1 MRPECAEQ
9 VAKALGVP
17 KLSSQY
23 KNKVTE
29 LYSRARNILAR
40 NDPDWIKKT
49 DAEKAEAIANK
60 TAADLAQQI
69 AKNNENIARDAI
81 IKAKLEQEIFN
92 HPKLNP
98 IEVLTRK
105 LAYFSD
111 QSGVQSVEIHAKQL
125 HAYWISRAA
134 DVFTETQK
142 GFGFLTDKQ
151 KTDDI
156 VKALF
161 GTKSADPEI
170 NRIAD
175 SLASVFEDV
184 RTTFNRNGGNV
195 KKLDDWGMPTS
206 HDQQKVALAGSSK
219 WVDSIIDKVNRNKYV
234 NEDGT
239 LMSDVEIKELLSE
252 AYKTISTGGAN
263 KSLAKDTGV
272 SPIGGRAK
280 MANRHQESRVIH
292 FKDGQSW
299 LEYQREYGTY
309 HEAGLHQVVDNHI
322 KRMAGE
328 IAMMQSFGSNP
339 KYVFDELLKKS
350 TDLELVKEGNALK
363 HGKIAAQK
371 KRAES
376 IYEYMDASVQP
387 IDNSFGNIMGG
398 FRALMTAS
406 KLGSATLTTI
416 SDHANMKRIAN
427 MNGISYSRS
436 IMPEFTKQLTSGNH
450 QKEAISMGLGINEMI
465 GSMMRFGDA
474 DMVSS
479 ATKSGRFNA
488 RMKSVASMVM
498 KASGLNATTA
508 AAKRAFSLVH
518 MHKIAEMT
526 RSKQWSELGSDD
538 LKMLKGNGIKEEDWD
553 LWRDLTPSKREDGEM
568 VLTQNDFFS
577 APDDV
582 IKKHIDTEL
591 KDMED
596 RAKYEIDE
604 LNNRNQIDDQRI
616 ANRMQKIDD
625 IKRQLSQR
633 LLDYANRKDAQAQA
647 EKQSLQDRIDLIDA
661 QKEAA
666 AIQSDINKYLQTEK
680 QANRIQDF
688 LQQVEDGRHSDKVA
702 KSTRSNVERNA
713 RQYGNQGESLG
724 YRLGNAERRITELR
738 AKMRKADSTA
748 NKDIAEKYSELDK
761 RVKELDQDFLSYQD
775 KIKETQTRR
784 NKVIARINKEIQPN
798 IDKAV
803 INARYD
809 FAKRYMNHIFSEEGV
824 AIIESGARERSL
836 TQFGQAGTFQ
846 GELGRTLFQ
855 FKAYPMG
862 YLMRMGGR
870 AFAQDDITSRA
881 TFLIS
886 LLAYQTIA
894 GGMVAQ
900 LQNIA
905 NGKQPE
911 PVFTTDFFLKSV
923 LKGGGFSFLGD
934 LMSAMSD
941 PTGRGMGDFIA
952 GPLIGSAFKLGMLF
966 TGLGNNIIEGKES
979 TRGMEI
985 ANAIKSN
992 IPFQNLWYTKLVID
1006 RMLYSKMQNM
1016 IDPDYLRRT
1025 QTRMENLGNQY
1036 WWDLDND

>member
-29 LYSRARNILAR
+29 LYSRAQNILAR
-40 NDPDWIKKT
+40 NDPDWIKKS

-60 TAADLAQQI
+60 TATDIAQQI

-125 HAYWISRAA
+125 HAYWISRAS

-142 GFGFLTDKQ
+142 GFGFLTNKE

-161 GTKSADPEI
+161 GTKSADPEV

-175 SLASVFEDV
+175 SLASVFDDV

-206 HDQQKVALAGSSK
+206 HDQQKVALAGSKK
-219 WVDSIIDKVNRNKYV
+219 WIDSIIDKVNRNKYV

-239 LMSDVEIKELLSE
+239 LMTDIELKELLSE

-263 KSLAKDTGV
+263 KSLAGDTSP

-299 LEYQREYGTY
+299 LEYQKDFGTY
-309 HEAGLHQVVDNHI
+309 HQSGLHQVVDNHV
-322 KRMAGE
+322 KRMSGE
-328 IAMMQSFGSNP
+328 IAMMQAFGTNP
-339 KYVFDELLKKS
+339 KYVFDELLKKGV
-350 TDLELVKEGNALK
+350 DLELVKETNALN

-398 FRALMTAS
+398 LRALMTAS

-427 MNGISYSRS
+427 MNGMSYSRS
-436 IMPEFTKQLTSGNH
+436 IMPEFTKQLASGNH
-450 QKEAISMGLGINEMI
+450 QKEAISMGLGVNEMI

-474 DMVSS
+474 DMISS

-488 RMKSVASMVM
+488 SMQSVASMVM

-518 MHKIAEMT
+518 MHKIADMT
-526 RSKQWSELGSDD
+526 RSKQWSELGEHD
-538 LKMLKGNGIKEEDWD
+538 LKMLKGNGIKEEDWN
-553 LWRDLTPSKREDGEM
+553 LWRDLTPSKRENGEM

-582 IKKHIDTEL
+582 IKKYLHADH
-591 KDMED
+591 
-596 RAKYEIDE
+596 
-604 LNNRNQIDDQRI
+604 
-616 ANRMQKIDD
+616 
-625 IKRQLSQR
+625 
-633 LLDYANRKDAQAQA
+633 
-647 EKQSLQDRIDLIDA
+647 
-661 QKEAA
+661 
-666 AIQSDINKYLQTEK
+666 QSDKYVL
-680 QANRIQDF
+680 
-688 LQQVEDGRHSDKVA
+688 
-702 KSTRSNVERNA
+702 
-713 RQYGNQGESLG
+713 
-724 YRLGNAERRITELR
+724 
-738 AKMRKADSTA
+738 
-748 NKDIAEKYSELDK
+748 
-761 RVKELDQDFLSYQD
+761 
-775 KIKETQTRR
+775 
-784 NKVIARINKEIQPN
+784 
-798 IDKAV
+798 
-803 INARYD
+803 NARYD
-809 FAKRYMNHIFSEEGV
+809 FARRYMNHIFSEEGV
-824 AIIESGARERSL
+824 AIIDSGARERSL

-862 YLMRMGGR
+862 YLMRMGSR

-911 PVFTTDFFLKSV
+911 PVFTTDFFLKSI

-941 PTGRGMGDFIA
+941 PTGRGMGDFVA

-966 TGLGNNIIEGKES
+966 TGIGNNIIEGKES

>member
-1 MRPECAEQ
+1 MRPECAEA
-9 VAKALGVP
+9 VARALGVP

-29 LYSRARNILAR
+29 LYSRAQNILAR
-40 NDPDWIKKT
+40 TDPDWIKKS

-60 TAADLAQQI
+60 TAADITQQI

-125 HAYWISRAA
+125 HAYWISRAS

-142 GFGFLTDKQ
+142 GFGFLTNKE

-161 GTKSADPEI
+161 GTKSTDPEV

-175 SLASVFEDV
+175 SLASVFDDV

-206 HDQQKVALAGSSK
+206 HDQQKVALAGSKK

-239 LMSDVEIKELLSE
+239 LMSDIELKELLSE

-263 KSLAKDTGV
+263 KSLAGDTSP

-299 LEYQREYGTY
+299 LEYQKDFGTY
-309 HEAGLHQVVDNHI
+309 HQSGLHQVVDNHV
-322 KRMAGE
+322 KRMSGE
-328 IAMMQSFGSNP
+328 IAMMQAFGTNP
-339 KYVFDELLKKS
+339 KYVFDELLKKGV
-350 TDLELVKEGNALK
+350 DLELVKETNALK

-398 FRALMTAS
+398 LRALMTAS

-427 MNGISYSRS
+427 MNGMSYSRS
-436 IMPEFTKQLTSGNH
+436 IMPEFTKQLASGNH

-474 DMVSS
+474 DMISS

-488 RMKSVASMVM
+488 SMQSVASMVM

-518 MHKIAEMT
+518 MHKIADMT
-526 RSKQWSELGSDD
+526 RSKQWSELGEHD
-538 LKMLKGNGIKEEDWD
+538 LKMLKGNGIKEEDWN
-553 LWRDLTPSKREDGEM
+553 LWRDLTPSKRENGEM

-582 IKKHIDTEL
+582 IKKYLHA
-591 KDMED
+591 D
-596 RAKYEIDE
+596 R
-604 LNNRNQIDDQRI
+604 
-616 ANRMQKIDD
+616 
-625 IKRQLSQR
+625 
-633 LLDYANRKDAQAQA
+633 
-647 EKQSLQDRIDLIDA
+647 
-661 QKEAA
+661 
-666 AIQSDINKYLQTEK
+666 QSDKYIL
-680 QANRIQDF
+680 
-688 LQQVEDGRHSDKVA
+688 
-702 KSTRSNVERNA
+702 
-713 RQYGNQGESLG
+713 
-724 YRLGNAERRITELR
+724 
-738 AKMRKADSTA
+738 
-748 NKDIAEKYSELDK
+748 
-761 RVKELDQDFLSYQD
+761 
-775 KIKETQTRR
+775 
-784 NKVIARINKEIQPN
+784 
-798 IDKAV
+798 
-803 INARYD
+803 NARYD
-809 FAKRYMNHIFSEEGV
+809 FAHRYMNHIFSEEGV
-824 AIIESGARERSL
+824 AIIDSGARERSL

-862 YLMRMGGR
+862 YLMRMGSR

-900 LQNIA
+900 LQAIA

-941 PTGRGMGDFIA
+941 PTGRGMGDFVA

-966 TGLGNNIIEGKES
+966 TGIGNNIIEGKES

>member
-23 KNKVTE
+23 KNKITE
-29 LYSRARNILAR
+29 LYSRAQNILAR
-40 NDPDWIKKT
+40 NDPDWIKKS
-49 DAEKAEAIANK
+49 DAEKAGAIANK
-60 TAADLAQQI
+60 TAADIAQQI

-125 HAYWISRAA
+125 HAYWISRAS

-142 GFGFLTDKQ
+142 GFGFLTNKE

-161 GTKSADPEI
+161 GTKSTDPEV

-175 SLASVFEDV
+175 SLASVFDDV

-206 HDQQKVALAGSSK
+206 HDQQKVALAGSKK

-239 LMSDVEIKELLSE
+239 LMSDVELRELLSE

-263 KSLAKDTGV
+263 KSLAGDTSP

-299 LEYQREYGTY
+299 LEYQKDFGTY
-309 HEAGLHQVVDNHI
+309 HQSGLHQVVDNHV
-322 KRMAGE
+322 KRMSGE
-328 IAMMQSFGSNP
+328 IAMMQAFGTNP
-339 KYVFDELLKKS
+339 KYVFDELLKKGV
-350 TDLELVKEGNALK
+350 DLELVKETNALN

-398 FRALMTAS
+398 LRALMTAS
-406 KLGSATLTTI
+406 KLGSATITTI

-427 MNGISYSRS
+427 MNGMSYSRS
-436 IMPEFTKQLTSGNH
+436 IMPEFTKQLASGNH

-474 DMVSS
+474 DMISS

-488 RMKSVASMVM
+488 SMQSVASMVM

-518 MHKIAEMT
+518 MHKIADMT
-526 RSKQWSELGSDD
+526 RSKQWSELGEHD
-538 LKMLKGNGIKEEDWD
+538 LKMLKGNGIKEEDWS
-553 LWRDLTPSKREDGEM
+553 LWRDLTPSKRENGEM

-582 IKKHIDTEL
+582 IKKYLHADH
-591 KDMED
+591 
-596 RAKYEIDE
+596 
-604 LNNRNQIDDQRI
+604 
-616 ANRMQKIDD
+616 
-625 IKRQLSQR
+625 
-633 LLDYANRKDAQAQA
+633 
-647 EKQSLQDRIDLIDA
+647 
-661 QKEAA
+661 
-666 AIQSDINKYLQTEK
+666 QSDKYVL
-680 QANRIQDF
+680 
-688 LQQVEDGRHSDKVA
+688 
-702 KSTRSNVERNA
+702 
-713 RQYGNQGESLG
+713 
-724 YRLGNAERRITELR
+724 
-738 AKMRKADSTA
+738 
-748 NKDIAEKYSELDK
+748 
-761 RVKELDQDFLSYQD
+761 
-775 KIKETQTRR
+775 
-784 NKVIARINKEIQPN
+784 
-798 IDKAV
+798 
-803 INARYD
+803 NARYD
-809 FAKRYMNHIFSEEGV
+809 FARRYMNHIFSEEGV
-824 AIIESGARERSL
+824 AIIDSGARERSL

-862 YLMRMGGR
+862 YLMRMGSR

-911 PVFTTDFFLKSV
+911 PVFTTDFFLKSI

-941 PTGRGMGDFIA
+941 PTGRGMGDFVA

-966 TGLGNNIIEGKES
+966 TGIGNNIIEGKES

-1036 WWDLDND
+1036 WWDLDNE

>member
-23 KNKVTE
+23 KNKITE
-29 LYSRARNILAR
+29 LYSRAQNILAR
-40 NDPDWIKKT
+40 NDPDWIKKS

-60 TAADLAQQI
+60 TAADIAQQI

-125 HAYWISRAA
+125 HAYWISRAS

-142 GFGFLTDKQ
+142 GFGFLTNKE

-161 GTKSADPEI
+161 GTKSADPEV

-175 SLASVFEDV
+175 SLASVFDDV

-206 HDQQKVALAGSSK
+206 HDQQKVALVGSKK

-239 LMSDVEIKELLSE
+239 LMTDIELRELLSE

-263 KSLAKDTGV
+263 KSLSGDTSP

-299 LEYQREYGTY
+299 LEYQKDFGTY
-309 HEAGLHQVVDNHI
+309 HQSGLHQVVDNHV
-322 KRMAGE
+322 KRMSGE
-328 IAMMQSFGSNP
+328 IAMMQAFGTNP
-339 KYVFDELLKKS
+339 KYVFDELLKKGV
-350 TDLELVKEGNALK
+350 DLELVKETNALN

-398 FRALMTAS
+398 LRALMTAS

-416 SDHANMKRIAN
+416 SDHANMKRISN
-427 MNGISYSRS
+427 MNGMSYSRS
-436 IMPEFTKQLTSGNH
+436 IMPEFTKQLASGNH

-474 DMVSS
+474 DMISS

-488 RMKSVASMVM
+488 SMQSVASMVM

-518 MHKIAEMT
+518 MHKIADMT
-526 RSKQWSELGSDD
+526 RSKQWSELGEHD
-538 LKMLKGNGIKEEDWD
+538 LKMLKGNGIKEEDWN
-553 LWRDLTPSKREDGEM
+553 LWRDLTPSKRENGEM

-582 IKKHIDTEL
+582 IKKYLHPDH
-591 KDMED
+591 
-596 RAKYEIDE
+596 
-604 LNNRNQIDDQRI
+604 
-616 ANRMQKIDD
+616 
-625 IKRQLSQR
+625 
-633 LLDYANRKDAQAQA
+633 
-647 EKQSLQDRIDLIDA
+647 
-661 QKEAA
+661 
-666 AIQSDINKYLQTEK
+666 QSDRYVL
-680 QANRIQDF
+680 
-688 LQQVEDGRHSDKVA
+688 
-702 KSTRSNVERNA
+702 
-713 RQYGNQGESLG
+713 
-724 YRLGNAERRITELR
+724 
-738 AKMRKADSTA
+738 
-748 NKDIAEKYSELDK
+748 
-761 RVKELDQDFLSYQD
+761 
-775 KIKETQTRR
+775 
-784 NKVIARINKEIQPN
+784 
-798 IDKAV
+798 
-803 INARYD
+803 NARYD
-809 FAKRYMNHIFSEEGV
+809 FARRYMNHIFSEEGV
-824 AIIESGARERSL
+824 AIIDSGARERSL

-862 YLMRMGGR
+862 YLMRMGSR

-941 PTGRGMGDFIA
+941 PTGRGMGDFVA

-992 IPFQNLWYTKLVID
+992 VPFQNLWYTKLVID

-1036 WWDLDND
+1036 WWDLNND

>member
-23 KNKVTE
+23 KNKITE
-29 LYSRARNILAR
+29 LYSRAQNILAR
-40 NDPDWIKKT
+40 NDPDWIKKS

-60 TAADLAQQI
+60 TAADIAQQI

-125 HAYWISRAA
+125 HAYWISRAS

-142 GFGFLTDKQ
+142 GFGFLTNKE

-161 GTKSADPEI
+161 GTKSADPEV

-175 SLASVFEDV
+175 SLASVFDDV

-206 HDQQKVALAGSSK
+206 HDQQKVALAGSKK
-219 WVDSIIDKVNRNKYV
+219 WVDSIVDKVNRNKYV

-239 LMSDVEIKELLSE
+239 LMTDIELRELLSE

-263 KSLAKDTGV
+263 KSLSGDTSP

-299 LEYQREYGTY
+299 LEYQKDFGTY
-309 HEAGLHQVVDNHI
+309 HQSGLHQVVDNHV
-322 KRMAGE
+322 KRMSGE
-328 IAMMQSFGSNP
+328 IAMMQAFGTNP
-339 KYVFDELLKKS
+339 KYVFDELLKKGV
-350 TDLELVKEGNALK
+350 DLELVKETNALN

-398 FRALMTAS
+398 LRALMTAS

-416 SDHANMKRIAN
+416 SDHANMKRISN
-427 MNGISYSRS
+427 MNGMSYSRS
-436 IMPEFTKQLTSGNH
+436 IMPEFTKQLASGNH

-474 DMVSS
+474 DMISS

-488 RMKSVASMVM
+488 SMQSVASMVM

-518 MHKIAEMT
+518 MHKIADMT
-526 RSKQWSELGSDD
+526 RSKQWSELGEHD
-538 LKMLKGNGIKEEDWD
+538 LKILKGNGIKGEDWN
-553 LWRDLTPSKREDGEM
+553 LWRDLTPSKRENGEM

-582 IKKHIDTEL
+582 IKKYLHPDH
-591 KDMED
+591 
-596 RAKYEIDE
+596 
-604 LNNRNQIDDQRI
+604 
-616 ANRMQKIDD
+616 
-625 IKRQLSQR
+625 
-633 LLDYANRKDAQAQA
+633 
-647 EKQSLQDRIDLIDA
+647 
-661 QKEAA
+661 
-666 AIQSDINKYLQTEK
+666 QSD
-680 QANRIQDF
+680 
-688 LQQVEDGRHSDKVA
+688 
-702 KSTRSNVERNA
+702 
-713 RQYGNQGESLG
+713 
-724 YRLGNAERRITELR
+724 RRR
-738 AKMRKADSTA
+738 C
-748 NKDIAEKYSELDK
+748 
-761 RVKELDQDFLSYQD
+761 
-775 KIKETQTRR
+775 
-784 NKVIARINKEIQPN
+784 
-798 IDKAV
+798 
-803 INARYD
+803 
-809 FAKRYMNHIFSEEGV
+809 
-824 AIIESGARERSL
+824 
-836 TQFGQAGTFQ
+836 
-846 GELGRTLFQ
+846 
-855 FKAYPMG
+855 
-862 YLMRMGGR
+862 
-870 AFAQDDITSRA
+870 
-881 TFLIS
+881 
-886 LLAYQTIA
+886 
-894 GGMVAQ
+894 
-900 LQNIA
+900 
-905 NGKQPE
+905 
-911 PVFTTDFFLKSV
+911 
-923 LKGGGFSFLGD
+923 GD
-934 LMSAMSD
+934 
-941 PTGRGMGDFIA
+941 
-952 GPLIGSAFKLGMLF
+952 
-966 TGLGNNIIEGKES
+966 
-979 TRGMEI
+979 
-985 ANAIKSN
+985 
-992 IPFQNLWYTKLVID
+992 Y
-1006 RMLYSKMQNM
+1006 
-1016 IDPDYLRRT
+1016 
-1025 QTRMENLGNQY
+1025 
-1036 WWDLDND
+1036 

>member
-23 KNKVTE
+23 KNKITE
-29 LYSRARNILAR
+29 LYSRAQNILAR
-40 NDPDWIKKT
+40 NDPDWIKKS

-60 TAADLAQQI
+60 TAADIAQQI

-125 HAYWISRAA
+125 HAYWISRAS

-142 GFGFLTDKQ
+142 GFGFLTNKE

-161 GTKSADPEI
+161 GTKSTDPEV

-175 SLASVFEDV
+175 SLASVFDDV

-206 HDQQKVALAGSSK
+206 HDQQKVALAGSKK

-239 LMSDVEIKELLSE
+239 LMSDIELKELLSE

-263 KSLAKDTGV
+263 KSLAGDTSP

-299 LEYQREYGTY
+299 LEYQKDFGTY
-309 HEAGLHQVVDNHI
+309 HQSGLHQVVDNHV
-322 KRMAGE
+322 KRMSGE
-328 IAMMQSFGSNP
+328 IAMMQAFGTNP
-339 KYVFDELLKKS
+339 KYVFDELLKKGV
-350 TDLELVKEGNALK
+350 DLELVKETNALN

-398 FRALMTAS
+398 LRALMTAS

-427 MNGISYSRS
+427 MNGMSYSRS
-436 IMPEFTKQLTSGNH
+436 IMPEFTKQLASGNH

-474 DMVSS
+474 DMISS

-488 RMKSVASMVM
+488 SMQSVASMVM

-518 MHKIAEMT
+518 MHKIADMT
-526 RSKQWSELGSDD
+526 RSKQWSELGEHD
-538 LKMLKGNGIKEEDWD
+538 LKMLKGNGIKEEDWN
-553 LWRDLTPSKREDGEM
+553 LWRDLTPSKRENGEM

-582 IKKHIDTEL
+582 IKKYLHADH
-591 KDMED
+591 
-596 RAKYEIDE
+596 
-604 LNNRNQIDDQRI
+604 
-616 ANRMQKIDD
+616 
-625 IKRQLSQR
+625 
-633 LLDYANRKDAQAQA
+633 
-647 EKQSLQDRIDLIDA
+647 
-661 QKEAA
+661 
-666 AIQSDINKYLQTEK
+666 QSDKYVL
-680 QANRIQDF
+680 
-688 LQQVEDGRHSDKVA
+688 
-702 KSTRSNVERNA
+702 
-713 RQYGNQGESLG
+713 
-724 YRLGNAERRITELR
+724 
-738 AKMRKADSTA
+738 
-748 NKDIAEKYSELDK
+748 
-761 RVKELDQDFLSYQD
+761 
-775 KIKETQTRR
+775 
-784 NKVIARINKEIQPN
+784 
-798 IDKAV
+798 
-803 INARYD
+803 NARYD
-809 FAKRYMNHIFSEEGV
+809 FARRYMNHIFSEEGV
-824 AIIESGARERSL
+824 AIIDSGARERSL

-862 YLMRMGGR
+862 YLMRMGSR

-911 PVFTTDFFLKSV
+911 PVFTTDFFLKSI

-941 PTGRGMGDFIA
+941 PTGRGMGDFVA

-966 TGLGNNIIEGKES
+966 TGIGNNIIEGKES

-1036 WWDLDND
+1036 WWDLDNE

>member
-60 TAADLAQQI
+60 TAADIAQQI
-69 AKNNENIARDAI
+69 AKNNENIARDAV

-125 HAYWISRAA
+125 HSYWISRAA

-142 GFGFLTDKQ
+142 GFGFLTNKE
-151 KTDDI
+151 KTDEI

-161 GTKSADPEI
+161 GTKSNDPEV

-175 SLASVFEDV
+175 SLASVFDDV

-206 HDQQKVALAGSSK
+206 HDQQKVALAGSK
-219 WVDSIIDKVNRNKYV
+219 RWVDSIIDKVNRNKYV

-239 LMSDVEIKELLSE
+239 LMDDIEIKELLSE

-263 KSLAKDTGV
+263 KSLSGDTSP

-299 LEYQREYGTY
+299 LDYQREYGTY
-309 HEAGLHQVVDNHI
+309 HEAGLHQVVDNHV
-322 KRMAGE
+322 KRMSGE
-328 IAMMQSFGSNP
+328 IAMMQSFGTNP

-350 TDLELVKEGNALK
+350 VDLEMVKEGNALK

-398 FRALMTAS
+398 LRALMTAS

-427 MNGISYSRS
+427 MNGMSYSRS

-488 RMKSVASMVM
+488 RMQSVASMVM

-518 MHKIAEMT
+518 MHKIADMT

-538 LKMLKGNGIKEEDWD
+538 LKMLKGNGIKEEDWN

-582 IKKHIDTEL
+582 IKKYLHP
-591 KDMED
+591 D
-596 RAKYEIDE
+596 R
-604 LNNRNQIDDQRI
+604 
-616 ANRMQKIDD
+616 
-625 IKRQLSQR
+625 
-633 LLDYANRKDAQAQA
+633 
-647 EKQSLQDRIDLIDA
+647 
-661 QKEAA
+661 
-666 AIQSDINKYLQTEK
+666 QSDKHIL
-680 QANRIQDF
+680 
-688 LQQVEDGRHSDKVA
+688 
-702 KSTRSNVERNA
+702 
-713 RQYGNQGESLG
+713 
-724 YRLGNAERRITELR
+724 
-738 AKMRKADSTA
+738 
-748 NKDIAEKYSELDK
+748 
-761 RVKELDQDFLSYQD
+761 
-775 KIKETQTRR
+775 
-784 NKVIARINKEIQPN
+784 
-798 IDKAV
+798 
-803 INARYD
+803 NARYD

-824 AIIESGARERSL
+824 AIIDSGARERSL

-870 AFAQDDITSRA
+870 AFAQDDITSQA
-881 TFLIS
+881 TFLLS

>member
-29 LYSRARNILAR
+29 LYSRAQNILAR
-40 NDPDWIKKT
+40 NDPDWIKKS

-60 TAADLAQQI
+60 TAADIAQQI

-125 HAYWISRAA
+125 HAYWISRAS

-142 GFGFLTDKQ
+142 GFGFLTNKE

-161 GTKSADPEI
+161 GTKSADPEV

-175 SLASVFEDV
+175 SLASVFDDV

-206 HDQQKVALAGSSK
+206 HDQQKVALAGSKK

-234 NEDGT
+234 NDDGT
-239 LMSDVEIKELLSE
+239 LMSDIELKELLSE

-263 KSLAKDTGV
+263 KSLAGDTSP

-299 LEYQREYGTY
+299 LEYQKDFGTY
-309 HEAGLHQVVDNHI
+309 HQSGLHQVVDNHV
-322 KRMAGE
+322 KRMSGE
-328 IAMMQSFGSNP
+328 IAMMQAFGTNP
-339 KYVFDELLKKS
+339 KYVFDELLKKGV
-350 TDLELVKEGNALK
+350 DLELVKETNALN

-398 FRALMTAS
+398 LRALMTAS

-427 MNGISYSRS
+427 MNGMSYSRS
-436 IMPEFTKQLTSGNH
+436 IMPEFTKQLASGNH
-450 QKEAISMGLGINEMI
+450 QKEAISMGLGVNEMI

-474 DMVSS
+474 DMISS

-488 RMKSVASMVM
+488 SMQSVASMVM

-518 MHKIAEMT
+518 MHKIADMT
-526 RSKQWSELGSDD
+526 RSKQWSDLGEHD
-538 LKMLKGNGIKEEDWD
+538 LKMLKGNGIKEEDWN
-553 LWRDLTPSKREDGEM
+553 LWRDLTPSKRENGEM

-582 IKKHIDTEL
+582 IKKYLHADH
-591 KDMED
+591 
-596 RAKYEIDE
+596 
-604 LNNRNQIDDQRI
+604 
-616 ANRMQKIDD
+616 
-625 IKRQLSQR
+625 
-633 LLDYANRKDAQAQA
+633 
-647 EKQSLQDRIDLIDA
+647 
-661 QKEAA
+661 
-666 AIQSDINKYLQTEK
+666 QSDKYVL
-680 QANRIQDF
+680 
-688 LQQVEDGRHSDKVA
+688 
-702 KSTRSNVERNA
+702 
-713 RQYGNQGESLG
+713 
-724 YRLGNAERRITELR
+724 
-738 AKMRKADSTA
+738 
-748 NKDIAEKYSELDK
+748 
-761 RVKELDQDFLSYQD
+761 
-775 KIKETQTRR
+775 
-784 NKVIARINKEIQPN
+784 
-798 IDKAV
+798 
-803 INARYD
+803 NARYD
-809 FAKRYMNHIFSEEGV
+809 FARRYMNHIFSEEGV
-824 AIIESGARERSL
+824 AIIDSGARERSL

-862 YLMRMGGR
+862 YLMRMGSR

-941 PTGRGMGDFIA
+941 PTGRGMGDFVA
-952 GPLIGSAFKLGMLF
+952 GPLIGSTFKLGMLF
-966 TGLGNNIIEGKES
+966 TGIGNNIIEGKES

-1036 WWDLDND
+1036 WWDLDNE

>member
-23 KNKVTE
+23 KNKITE
-29 LYSRARNILAR
+29 LYSRAQNILAR
-40 NDPDWIKKT
+40 NDPDWIKKS

-60 TAADLAQQI
+60 TAADIAQQI

-125 HAYWISRAA
+125 HAYWISRAS

-142 GFGFLTDKQ
+142 GFGFLTNKE

-161 GTKSADPEI
+161 GTKSTDPEV

-175 SLASVFEDV
+175 SLASVFDDV

-206 HDQQKVALAGSSK
+206 HDQQKVALAGSKK
-219 WVDSIIDKVNRNKYV
+219 WVDLIIDKVNRNKYV

-239 LMSDVEIKELLSE
+239 LMTDIELRELLSE

-263 KSLAKDTGV
+263 KSLAGDTSP

-299 LEYQREYGTY
+299 LEYQKDFGTY
-309 HEAGLHQVVDNHI
+309 HQSGLHQVVDNHV
-322 KRMAGE
+322 KRMSGE
-328 IAMMQSFGSNP
+328 IAMMQAFGTNP
-339 KYVFDELLKKS
+339 KYVFDELLKKGV
-350 TDLELVKEGNALK
+350 DLELVKETNALN

-398 FRALMTAS
+398 LRALMTAS

-427 MNGISYSRS
+427 MNGMSYSRS
-436 IMPEFTKQLTSGNH
+436 IMPEFTKQLASGNH

-474 DMVSS
+474 DMISS

-488 RMKSVASMVM
+488 SMQSVASMVM

-518 MHKIAEMT
+518 MHKIADMT
-526 RSKQWSELGSDD
+526 RSKQWSELGEHD
-538 LKMLKGNGIKEEDWD
+538 LKMFKGNGIKEEDWN
-553 LWRDLTPSKREDGEM
+553 LWRDLTPSKRENGEM

-582 IKKHIDTEL
+582 IKKYLHADH
-591 KDMED
+591 
-596 RAKYEIDE
+596 
-604 LNNRNQIDDQRI
+604 
-616 ANRMQKIDD
+616 
-625 IKRQLSQR
+625 
-633 LLDYANRKDAQAQA
+633 
-647 EKQSLQDRIDLIDA
+647 
-661 QKEAA
+661 
-666 AIQSDINKYLQTEK
+666 QSDKYVL
-680 QANRIQDF
+680 
-688 LQQVEDGRHSDKVA
+688 
-702 KSTRSNVERNA
+702 
-713 RQYGNQGESLG
+713 
-724 YRLGNAERRITELR
+724 
-738 AKMRKADSTA
+738 
-748 NKDIAEKYSELDK
+748 
-761 RVKELDQDFLSYQD
+761 
-775 KIKETQTRR
+775 
-784 NKVIARINKEIQPN
+784 
-798 IDKAV
+798 
-803 INARYD
+803 NARYD
-809 FAKRYMNHIFSEEGV
+809 FARRYMNHIFSEEGV
-824 AIIESGARERSL
+824 AIIDSGARERSL

-905 NGKQPE
+905 NGKQPD
-911 PVFTTDFFLKSV
+911 PVFTTDFFLKSI

-941 PTGRGMGDFIA
+941 PTGRGMGDFVA

-966 TGLGNNIIEGKES
+966 TGIGNNIIEGKES

-1036 WWDLDND
+1036 WWDLDNE

>member
-29 LYSRARNILAR
+29 LYSRAQNILAR

-60 TAADLAQQI
+60 TAADIAQQI

-81 IKAKLEQEIFN
+81 IKSKLEQEIFN

-125 HAYWISRAA
+125 HAYWISRAS

-142 GFGFLTDKQ
+142 GFGFLTNKE

-161 GTKSADPEI
+161 GTKSADPEV

-175 SLASVFEDV
+175 SLASVFDDV

-206 HDQQKVALAGSSK
+206 HDQQKVALAGSKK

-234 NEDGT
+234 NQDGT
-239 LMSDVEIKELLSE
+239 LMNDVELKELLSE

-263 KSLAKDTGV
+263 KSLSGDTSP

-299 LEYQREYGTY
+299 LDYQKDFGTY
-309 HEAGLHQVVDNHI
+309 HQSGLHQVVDNHV
-322 KRMAGE
+322 KRMSGE
-328 IAMMQSFGSNP
+328 IAMMQSFGTNP

-350 TDLELVKEGNALK
+350 VDLELVKETNALN

-398 FRALMTAS
+398 LRALMTAS

-427 MNGISYSRS
+427 MNGMSYSRS
-436 IMPEFTKQLTSGNH
+436 IMPEFTKQLASGNH

-474 DMVSS
+474 DMISS

-488 RMKSVASMVM
+488 SMQSVASMVM

-518 MHKIAEMT
+518 MHKIADMT
-526 RSKQWSELGSDD
+526 RSKQWSELGEHD
-538 LKMLKGNGIKEEDWD
+538 LKMFKGNGIKEEDWN
-553 LWRDLTPSKREDGEM
+553 LWRDLTPSKRENGEM

-582 IKKHIDTEL
+582 IKKYLHPDH
-591 KDMED
+591 
-596 RAKYEIDE
+596 
-604 LNNRNQIDDQRI
+604 
-616 ANRMQKIDD
+616 
-625 IKRQLSQR
+625 
-633 LLDYANRKDAQAQA
+633 
-647 EKQSLQDRIDLIDA
+647 
-661 QKEAA
+661 
-666 AIQSDINKYLQTEK
+666 QSDKYIL
-680 QANRIQDF
+680 
-688 LQQVEDGRHSDKVA
+688 
-702 KSTRSNVERNA
+702 
-713 RQYGNQGESLG
+713 
-724 YRLGNAERRITELR
+724 
-738 AKMRKADSTA
+738 
-748 NKDIAEKYSELDK
+748 
-761 RVKELDQDFLSYQD
+761 
-775 KIKETQTRR
+775 
-784 NKVIARINKEIQPN
+784 
-798 IDKAV
+798 
-803 INARYD
+803 NARYD
-809 FAKRYMNHIFSEEGV
+809 FARRYMNHIFSEEGV
-824 AIIESGARERSL
+824 AVIDSGARERSL
-836 TQFGQAGTFQ
+836 TQFGAAGTFQ

-862 YLMRMGGR
+862 YLMRMGSR

>member
-23 KNKVTE
+23 KNKITE
-29 LYSRARNILAR
+29 LYSRAQNILAR
-40 NDPDWIKKT
+40 NDPDWIKKS

-60 TAADLAQQI
+60 TAADIAQQI

-125 HAYWISRAA
+125 HAYWISRAS

-142 GFGFLTDKQ
+142 GFGFLTNKE

-161 GTKSADPEI
+161 GTKSADPEV

-175 SLASVFEDV
+175 SLASVFDDV

-206 HDQQKVALAGSSK
+206 HDQQKVALAGSKK

-239 LMSDVEIKELLSE
+239 LMSDIELKELLSE

-263 KSLAKDTGV
+263 KSLAGDTSP

-299 LEYQREYGTY
+299 LEYQKDFGTY
-309 HEAGLHQVVDNHI
+309 HQSGLHQVVDNHV
-322 KRMAGE
+322 KRMSGE
-328 IAMMQSFGSNP
+328 IAMMQAFGTNP
-339 KYVFDELLKKS
+339 KYVFDELLKKGV
-350 TDLELVKEGNALK
+350 DLELVKETNALN

-398 FRALMTAS
+398 LRALMTAS

-427 MNGISYSRS
+427 MNGMSYSRS
-436 IMPEFTKQLTSGNH
+436 IMPEFTKQLASGNH
-450 QKEAISMGLGINEMI
+450 HKEAISMGLGINEMI

-474 DMVSS
+474 DMISS

-488 RMKSVASMVM
+488 SMQSVASMVM

-518 MHKIAEMT
+518 MHKIADMT
-526 RSKQWSELGSDD
+526 RSKQWSELGEHD
-538 LKMLKGNGIKEEDWD
+538 LKMLKGNGIKEEDWN
-553 LWRDLTPSKREDGEM
+553 LWRDLTPSKRENGEM

-582 IKKHIDTEL
+582 IKKYLHADH
-591 KDMED
+591 
-596 RAKYEIDE
+596 
-604 LNNRNQIDDQRI
+604 
-616 ANRMQKIDD
+616 
-625 IKRQLSQR
+625 
-633 LLDYANRKDAQAQA
+633 
-647 EKQSLQDRIDLIDA
+647 
-661 QKEAA
+661 
-666 AIQSDINKYLQTEK
+666 QSDKYVL
-680 QANRIQDF
+680 
-688 LQQVEDGRHSDKVA
+688 
-702 KSTRSNVERNA
+702 
-713 RQYGNQGESLG
+713 
-724 YRLGNAERRITELR
+724 
-738 AKMRKADSTA
+738 
-748 NKDIAEKYSELDK
+748 
-761 RVKELDQDFLSYQD
+761 
-775 KIKETQTRR
+775 
-784 NKVIARINKEIQPN
+784 
-798 IDKAV
+798 
-803 INARYD
+803 NARYD
-809 FAKRYMNHIFSEEGV
+809 FARRYMNHIFSEEGV
-824 AIIESGARERSL
+824 AIIDSGARERSL

-862 YLMRMGGR
+862 YLMRMGSR

-911 PVFTTDFFLKSV
+911 PVFTTDFFLKSI

-941 PTGRGMGDFIA
+941 PTGRGMGDFVA

-966 TGLGNNIIEGKES
+966 TGIGNNIIEGKES

>member
-40 NDPDWIKKT
+40 NDPDWIKKS

-60 TAADLAQQI
+60 TAADIAQQI

-125 HAYWISRAA
+125 HAYWISRAS

-142 GFGFLTDKQ
+142 GFGFLTNKE

-161 GTKSADPEI
+161 GTKSTDPEV

-175 SLASVFEDV
+175 SLASVFDDV

-206 HDQQKVALAGSSK
+206 HDQQKVALAGSKK

-239 LMSDVEIKELLSE
+239 LMSDVELKELLSE

-263 KSLAKDTGV
+263 KSLAGDTSP

-299 LEYQREYGTY
+299 LEYQKDFGTY
-309 HEAGLHQVVDNHI
+309 HQSGLHQVVDNHV
-322 KRMAGE
+322 KRMSGE
-328 IAMMQSFGSNP
+328 IAMMQSFGTNP

-350 TDLELVKEGNALK
+350 VDLELVKETNALN

-398 FRALMTAS
+398 LRALMTAS

-427 MNGISYSRS
+427 MNGMSYSRS
-436 IMPEFTKQLTSGNH
+436 IMPEFTKQLASGNH

-474 DMVSS
+474 DMISS

-488 RMKSVASMVM
+488 SMQSVASMVM

-518 MHKIAEMT
+518 MHKIADMT
-526 RSKQWSELGSDD
+526 RSKQWSELGEHD
-538 LKMLKGNGIKEEDWD
+538 LKMFKGNGIKEEDWN
-553 LWRDLTPSKREDGEM
+553 LWRDLTPSKRENGEM

-582 IKKHIDTEL
+582 IKKYLHP
-591 KDMED
+591 D
-596 RAKYEIDE
+596 R
-604 LNNRNQIDDQRI
+604 
-616 ANRMQKIDD
+616 
-625 IKRQLSQR
+625 
-633 LLDYANRKDAQAQA
+633 
-647 EKQSLQDRIDLIDA
+647 
-661 QKEAA
+661 
-666 AIQSDINKYLQTEK
+666 QSDKYVL
-680 QANRIQDF
+680 
-688 LQQVEDGRHSDKVA
+688 
-702 KSTRSNVERNA
+702 
-713 RQYGNQGESLG
+713 
-724 YRLGNAERRITELR
+724 
-738 AKMRKADSTA
+738 
-748 NKDIAEKYSELDK
+748 
-761 RVKELDQDFLSYQD
+761 
-775 KIKETQTRR
+775 
-784 NKVIARINKEIQPN
+784 
-798 IDKAV
+798 
-803 INARYD
+803 NARYD
-809 FAKRYMNHIFSEEGV
+809 FAHRYMNHIFSEEGV
-824 AIIESGARERSL
+824 AIIDSGARERSL

-941 PTGRGMGDFIA
+941 PTGRGMGDFVA

-966 TGLGNNIIEGKES
+966 TGIGNNIIEGKES

-1036 WWDLDND
+1036 WWDLDNE

>member
-29 LYSRARNILAR
+29 LYSRAQNILAR
-40 NDPDWIKKT
+40 NDPDWIKKS

-81 IKAKLEQEIFN
+81 IKAKLEQEVFN

-98 IEVLTRK
+98 IEVLMRK
-105 LAYFSD
+105 IAYYSD
-111 QSGVQSVEIHAKQL
+111 QSGVQSVEVHAKQL
-125 HAYWISRAA
+125 HAYWISRAS

-142 GFGFLTDKQ
+142 GFGFLTNKE

-156 VKALF
+156 VRALF
-161 GTKSADPEI
+161 GQKSNDPEI

-175 SLASVFEDV
+175 SLATVFEDV
-184 RTTFNRNGGNV
+184 RGTFNRSGGNV

-206 HDQQKVALAGSSK
+206 HDQQKVSLAGSNK
-219 WVDSIIDKVNRNKYV
+219 WVDVLMNHVNRDKYV
-234 NEDGT
+234 NSDGT
-239 LMSDVEIKELLSE
+239 LMSDAELRDFLGE

-263 KSLAKDTGV
+263 KSLAKETSP
-272 SPIGGRAK
+272 SPIGGRGK
-280 MANRHQESRVIH
+280 MANRHQEARVIH
-292 FKDGQSW
+292 FKDGDSW
-299 LEYQREYGTY
+299 LEYQREFGTY
-309 HEAGLHQVVDNHI
+309 HQSGLHQVVDNHV
-322 KRMAGE
+322 KRMSGE
-328 IAMMQSFGSNP
+328 IAMMQALGTNP
-339 KYVFDELLKKS
+339 KYVFDEMLQRS
-350 TDLELVKEGNALK
+350 ADLERMKESNALQ
-363 HGKIAAQK
+363 HGKIAAQV
-371 KRAES
+371 KRAQS
-376 IYEYMDASVQP
+376 LYEFMDNSTQP

-398 FRALMTAS
+398 LRALMTAS
-406 KLGSATLTTI
+406 KLGSATLTSI

-427 MNGISYSRS
+427 MNGLSYSRS
-436 IMPEFTKQLTSGNH
+436 VMPEFTKQLSSGKH
-450 QKEAISMGLGINEMI
+450 QKEAISMGLGVNEMV

-479 ATKSGRFNA
+479 ATKSGRFNSS
-488 RMKSVASMVM
+488 MQSVASAVM
-498 KASGLNATTA
+498 KASGLNAVTA
-508 AAKRAFSLVH
+508 ASKRAFNIVH
-518 MHKIAEMT
+518 MHKIADMT
-526 RSKQWSELGSDD
+526 REKSWGDLGKHDK
-538 LKMLKGNGIKEEDWD
+538 KMLEGNGIKEEDWN
-553 LWRDLTPSKREDGEM
+553 LWRDLTPTKRENGEA

-582 IKKHIDTEL
+582 IKKHL
-591 KDMED
+591 PKD
-596 RAKYEIDE
+596 
-604 LNNRNQIDDQRI
+604 
-616 ANRMQKIDD
+616 
-625 IKRQLSQR
+625 
-633 LLDYANRKDAQAQA
+633 
-647 EKQSLQDRIDLIDA
+647 
-661 QKEAA
+661 
-666 AIQSDINKYLQTEK
+666 
-680 QANRIQDF
+680 
-688 LQQVEDGRHSDKVA
+688 RHSDRDV
-702 KSTRSNVERNA
+702 
-713 RQYGNQGESLG
+713 L
-724 YRLGNAERRITELR
+724 
-738 AKMRKADSTA
+738 
-748 NKDIAEKYSELDK
+748 
-761 RVKELDQDFLSYQD
+761 
-775 KIKETQTRR
+775 
-784 NKVIARINKEIQPN
+784 
-798 IDKAV
+798 
-803 INARYD
+803 NARYD
-809 FAKRYMNHIFSEEGV
+809 FARRYMNHIFSEEGV
-824 AIIESGARERSL
+824 AVIESGARERSL

-862 YLMRMGGR
+862 YLMRMGSR

-923 LKGGGFSFLGD
+923 LKGGGFSFVGD

-941 PTGRGMGDFIA
+941 PTGRGMGDFIS

-979 TRGMEI
+979 SRGMEI

-992 IPFQNLWYTKLVID
+992 LPFQNLWYTKLVID

>member
-1 MRPECAEQ
+1 MRSECAEQ

-23 KNKVTE
+23 KNKITE
-29 LYSRARNILAR
+29 LYSRAQNILAR

-60 TAADLAQQI
+60 TAADIAQQI

-125 HAYWISRAA
+125 HAYWISRAS

-142 GFGFLTDKQ
+142 GFGFLTNKE

-161 GTKSADPEI
+161 GTKSVDPEV

-175 SLASVFEDV
+175 SLASVFDDV

-206 HDQQKVALAGSSK
+206 HDQQKVALAGSKK
-219 WVDSIIDKVNRNKYV
+219 WVDSIADKVNRNKYV

-239 LMSDVEIKELLSE
+239 LMGDVELRELLSE

-263 KSLAKDTGV
+263 KSLSGDTSP

-299 LEYQREYGTY
+299 LDYQKDFGTY
-309 HEAGLHQVVDNHI
+309 HQSGLHQVVDNHV
-322 KRMAGE
+322 KRMSGE
-328 IAMMQSFGSNP
+328 IAMMQSFGTNP

-350 TDLELVKEGNALK
+350 VDLELVKETNALN

-398 FRALMTAS
+398 LRALMTAS

-427 MNGISYSRS
+427 MNGMSYSRS
-436 IMPEFTKQLTSGNH
+436 IMPEFTKQLASGNH

-474 DMVSS
+474 DMISS

-488 RMKSVASMVM
+488 SMQSVASMVM

-518 MHKIAEMT
+518 MHKIADMT
-526 RSKQWSELGSDD
+526 RSKQWSELGEHD
-538 LKMLKGNGIKEEDWD
+538 LKMFKGNGIKEEDWN
-553 LWRDLTPSKREDGEM
+553 LWRELTPSKREDGEM

-582 IKKHIDTEL
+582 IKKYLHP
-591 KDMED
+591 D
-596 RAKYEIDE
+596 R
-604 LNNRNQIDDQRI
+604 
-616 ANRMQKIDD
+616 
-625 IKRQLSQR
+625 
-633 LLDYANRKDAQAQA
+633 
-647 EKQSLQDRIDLIDA
+647 
-661 QKEAA
+661 
-666 AIQSDINKYLQTEK
+666 QSDKYIL
-680 QANRIQDF
+680 
-688 LQQVEDGRHSDKVA
+688 
-702 KSTRSNVERNA
+702 
-713 RQYGNQGESLG
+713 
-724 YRLGNAERRITELR
+724 
-738 AKMRKADSTA
+738 
-748 NKDIAEKYSELDK
+748 
-761 RVKELDQDFLSYQD
+761 
-775 KIKETQTRR
+775 
-784 NKVIARINKEIQPN
+784 
-798 IDKAV
+798 
-803 INARYD
+803 NARYD

-824 AIIESGARERSL
+824 AIIDSGARERSL

-941 PTGRGMGDFIA
+941 PTGRGMGDFVA

-1036 WWDLDND
+1036 WWDLDNE

>member
-1 MRPECAEQ
+1 MRPECAEA

-29 LYSRARNILAR
+29 LYSRAQNILAR
-40 NDPDWIKKT
+40 TDPDWIKKS

-60 TAADLAQQI
+60 TAADIAQQI

-125 HAYWISRAA
+125 HSYWISRAA

-142 GFGFLTDKQ
+142 GFGFLTDKA

-156 VKALF
+156 VRALF
-161 GTKSADPEI
+161 GTKSSDPEI
-170 NRIAD
+170 NRIAE
-175 SLASVFEDV
+175 SLATVFDDV
-184 RTTFNRNGGNV
+184 RTTFNRSGGNV

-206 HDQQKVALAGSSK
+206 HDQQKVSLAGSSK

-234 NEDGT
+234 NEDGS
-239 LMSDVEIKELLSE
+239 LMTDAELRDFLGE

-263 KSLAKDTGV
+263 KSLAGDTSP

-299 LEYQREYGTY
+299 LDYQREYGTY
-309 HEAGLHQVVDNHI
+309 HEAGLHQVVDNHV
-322 KRMAGE
+322 KRMSGE
-328 IAMMQSFGSNP
+328 IAMMQSFGTNP

-350 TDLELVKEGNALK
+350 VDLELVKESNALN

-376 IYEYMDASVQP
+376 IYEYMDASVRP

-398 FRALMTAS
+398 LRALMTAS

-416 SDHANMKRIAN
+416 SDHANMKKIAN
-427 MNGISYSRS
+427 MNGLSYSRS
-436 IMPEFTKQLTSGNH
+436 IMPEFTKQLASGNH
-450 QKEAISMGLGINEMI
+450 RKEAISMGLGINEMI
-465 GSMMRFGDA
+465 GSTLRFGDA
-474 DMVSS
+474 DMISS

-488 RMKSVASMVM
+488 AMQSTASAVM

-518 MHKIAEMT
+518 MHKIADMT
-526 RSKQWSELGSDD
+526 RNKAWSELGADD
-538 LKMLKGNGIKEEDWD
+538 LKLLKGNGIKEEDWN
-553 LWRDLTPSKREDGEM
+553 LWRELTPSKRENGEM

-582 IKKHIDTEL
+582 IKKHIDSEL
-591 KDMED
+591 VDIEAN
-596 RAKYEIDE
+596 AKAEIDE
-604 LNNRNQIDDQRI
+604 LNNRNALDDQRI
-616 ANRMQKIDD
+616 QKRMQSIDNE
-625 IKRQLSQR
+625 KRKLSQR
-633 LLDYANRKDAQAQA
+633 LLDYANKKDSAARS
-647 EKQSLQDRIDLIDA
+647 EKQAIQDRIDMIDA
-661 QKEAA
+661 QNEVVSAR
-666 AIQSDINKYLQTEK
+666 SDINLYLQTEK
-680 QANRIQDF
+680 QASRIQDF
-688 LQQVEDGRHSDKVA
+688 LQQVEDGISSDKVA
-702 KSTRSNVERNA
+702 LSARRNVERNA
-713 RQYGNQGESLG
+713 RQYGNQAETLG
-724 YRLGNAERRITELR
+724 YRIGNAERRITELR
-738 AKMRKADSTA
+738 AKIRSADSEA
-748 NKDIAEKYSELDK
+748 NKNISKKYKDLDNRITELDSDFIDYQTKINDTQQK
-761 RVKELDQDFLSYQD
+761 RK
-775 KIKETQTRR
+775 
-784 NKVIARINKEIQPN
+784 KVIDRVARDVQPR
-798 IDKAV
+798 IDRATTS
-803 INARYD
+803 ARYD
-809 FAKRYMNHIFSEEGV
+809 FARRYMNHIFGEEGV
-824 AIIESGARERSL
+824 AVIDSGARERSL

-862 YLMRMGGR
+862 YLMRMGSR

-941 PTGRGMGDFIA
+941 PTGRGMGDFVA

-992 IPFQNLWYTKLVID
+992 LPFQNLWYTKLVID

-1025 QTRMENLGNQY
+1025 QTRMENLGNKY

>member
-23 KNKVTE
+23 KNKITE
-29 LYSRARNILAR
+29 LYSRAQNILAR
-40 NDPDWIKKT
+40 NDPDWIKKS

-60 TAADLAQQI
+60 TAADIAQQI

-125 HAYWISRAA
+125 HAYWISRAS

-142 GFGFLTDKQ
+142 GFGFLTNKE

-161 GTKSADPEI
+161 GTKSTDPEV

-175 SLASVFEDV
+175 SLASVFDDV

-206 HDQQKVALAGSSK
+206 HDQQKVALAGSKK

-239 LMSDVEIKELLSE
+239 LMNDIELRELLSE

-263 KSLAKDTGV
+263 KSLAGDTSP

-299 LEYQREYGTY
+299 LEYQKDFGTY
-309 HEAGLHQVVDNHI
+309 HQSGLHQVVDNHV
-322 KRMAGE
+322 KRMSGE
-328 IAMMQSFGSNP
+328 IAMMQAFGTNP
-339 KYVFDELLKKS
+339 KYVFDELLKKGV
-350 TDLELVKEGNALK
+350 DLELVKETNALN

-398 FRALMTAS
+398 LRALMTAS

-427 MNGISYSRS
+427 MNGMSYSRS
-436 IMPEFTKQLTSGNH
+436 IMPEFTKQLASGNH

-474 DMVSS
+474 DMISS

-488 RMKSVASMVM
+488 SMQSVASMVM

-518 MHKIAEMT
+518 MHKIADMT
-526 RSKQWSELGSDD
+526 RSKQWSELGEHD
-538 LKMLKGNGIKEEDWD
+538 LKMLKGNGIKEEDWN
-553 LWRDLTPSKREDGEM
+553 LWRDLTPSKRENGEM

-582 IKKHIDTEL
+582 IKKYLHPDH
-591 KDMED
+591 
-596 RAKYEIDE
+596 
-604 LNNRNQIDDQRI
+604 
-616 ANRMQKIDD
+616 
-625 IKRQLSQR
+625 
-633 LLDYANRKDAQAQA
+633 
-647 EKQSLQDRIDLIDA
+647 
-661 QKEAA
+661 
-666 AIQSDINKYLQTEK
+666 QSDKYVL
-680 QANRIQDF
+680 
-688 LQQVEDGRHSDKVA
+688 
-702 KSTRSNVERNA
+702 
-713 RQYGNQGESLG
+713 
-724 YRLGNAERRITELR
+724 
-738 AKMRKADSTA
+738 
-748 NKDIAEKYSELDK
+748 
-761 RVKELDQDFLSYQD
+761 
-775 KIKETQTRR
+775 
-784 NKVIARINKEIQPN
+784 
-798 IDKAV
+798 
-803 INARYD
+803 NARYD
-809 FAKRYMNHIFSEEGV
+809 FARRYMNHIFSEEGV
-824 AIIESGARERSL
+824 AIIDSGARERSL

-862 YLMRMGGR
+862 YLMRMGSR

-911 PVFTTDFFLKSV
+911 PVFTTDFFLKSI

-941 PTGRGMGDFIA
+941 PTGRGMGDFVA

-966 TGLGNNIIEGKES
+966 TGIGNNIIEGKES

-1036 WWDLDND
+1036 WWDLDNE

>member
-23 KNKVTE
+23 KNKITE
-29 LYSRARNILAR
+29 LYSRAQNILAR

-60 TAADLAQQI
+60 TAADIAQQI

-125 HAYWISRAA
+125 HAYWISRAS

-142 GFGFLTDKQ
+142 GFGFLTNKE

-161 GTKSADPEI
+161 GTKSADPEV

-175 SLASVFEDV
+175 SLASVFDDV

-206 HDQQKVALAGSSK
+206 HDQQKVALAGSKK

-239 LMSDVEIKELLSE
+239 LMSDVELRELLSE

-263 KSLAKDTGV
+263 KSLSGDTSP

-299 LEYQREYGTY
+299 LDYQKDFGTY
-309 HEAGLHQVVDNHI
+309 HQSGLHQVVDNHV
-322 KRMAGE
+322 KRMSGE
-328 IAMMQSFGSNP
+328 IAMMQSFGTNP

-350 TDLELVKEGNALK
+350 VDLELVKETNALN

-398 FRALMTAS
+398 LRALMTAS

-427 MNGISYSRS
+427 MNGMSYSRS
-436 IMPEFTKQLTSGNH
+436 IMPEFTKQLASGNH

-488 RMKSVASMVM
+488 SMQSVASMVM

-518 MHKIAEMT
+518 MHKIADMT
-526 RSKQWSELGSDD
+526 RSKQWSELGEHD
-538 LKMLKGNGIKEEDWD
+538 LKMFKGNGITEEDWN
-553 LWRDLTPSKREDGEM
+553 LWRDLTPSKRENGEM

-582 IKKHIDTEL
+582 IKKYLHP
-591 KDMED
+591 D
-596 RAKYEIDE
+596 R
-604 LNNRNQIDDQRI
+604 
-616 ANRMQKIDD
+616 
-625 IKRQLSQR
+625 
-633 LLDYANRKDAQAQA
+633 
-647 EKQSLQDRIDLIDA
+647 
-661 QKEAA
+661 
-666 AIQSDINKYLQTEK
+666 QSDKYVL
-680 QANRIQDF
+680 
-688 LQQVEDGRHSDKVA
+688 
-702 KSTRSNVERNA
+702 
-713 RQYGNQGESLG
+713 
-724 YRLGNAERRITELR
+724 
-738 AKMRKADSTA
+738 
-748 NKDIAEKYSELDK
+748 
-761 RVKELDQDFLSYQD
+761 
-775 KIKETQTRR
+775 
-784 NKVIARINKEIQPN
+784 
-798 IDKAV
+798 
-803 INARYD
+803 NARYD
-809 FAKRYMNHIFSEEGV
+809 FSKRYMNHIFSEEGV
-824 AIIESGARERSL
+824 AIIDSGARERSL

-941 PTGRGMGDFIA
+941 PTGRGMGDFVA

-1025 QTRMENLGNQY
+1025 QTRMENLGNRY
-1036 WWDLDND
+1036 WWDLNND

>member
-23 KNKVTE
+23 KNKITE
-29 LYSRARNILAR
+29 LYSRAQNILAR
-40 NDPDWIKKT
+40 NDPDWIKKS

-60 TAADLAQQI
+60 TAADIAQQI

-125 HAYWISRAA
+125 HAYWISRAS

-142 GFGFLTDKQ
+142 GFGFLTNKE

-161 GTKSADPEI
+161 GTKSTDPEV

-175 SLASVFEDV
+175 SLASVFDDV

-206 HDQQKVALAGSSK
+206 HDQQKVALAGSKK

-239 LMSDVEIKELLSE
+239 LMSDIELKELLSE

-263 KSLAKDTGV
+263 KSLAGDTSP

-299 LEYQREYGTY
+299 LEYQKDFGTY
-309 HEAGLHQVVDNHI
+309 HQSGLHQVVDNHV
-322 KRMAGE
+322 KRMSGE
-328 IAMMQSFGSNP
+328 IAMMQSFGTNP
-339 KYVFDELLKKS
+339 KYVFDELLKKGV
-350 TDLELVKEGNALK
+350 DLELVKETNALN

-398 FRALMTAS
+398 LRALMTAS

-427 MNGISYSRS
+427 MNGMSYSRS
-436 IMPEFTKQLTSGNH
+436 IMPEFTKQLASGNH

-474 DMVSS
+474 DMISS

-488 RMKSVASMVM
+488 SMQSVASMVM

-518 MHKIAEMT
+518 MHKIADMT
-526 RSKQWSELGSDD
+526 RSKQWSELGEHD
-538 LKMLKGNGIKEEDWD
+538 LKMLKGNGIKEEDWN
-553 LWRDLTPSKREDGEM
+553 LWRDLTPSKRENGEM

-582 IKKHIDTEL
+582 IKKYLHADH
-591 KDMED
+591 
-596 RAKYEIDE
+596 
-604 LNNRNQIDDQRI
+604 
-616 ANRMQKIDD
+616 
-625 IKRQLSQR
+625 
-633 LLDYANRKDAQAQA
+633 
-647 EKQSLQDRIDLIDA
+647 
-661 QKEAA
+661 
-666 AIQSDINKYLQTEK
+666 QSDKYVL
-680 QANRIQDF
+680 
-688 LQQVEDGRHSDKVA
+688 
-702 KSTRSNVERNA
+702 
-713 RQYGNQGESLG
+713 
-724 YRLGNAERRITELR
+724 
-738 AKMRKADSTA
+738 
-748 NKDIAEKYSELDK
+748 
-761 RVKELDQDFLSYQD
+761 
-775 KIKETQTRR
+775 
-784 NKVIARINKEIQPN
+784 
-798 IDKAV
+798 
-803 INARYD
+803 NARYD
-809 FAKRYMNHIFSEEGV
+809 FARRYMNHIFSEEGV
-824 AIIESGARERSL
+824 AIIDSGARERSL

-862 YLMRMGGR
+862 YLMRMGSR

-941 PTGRGMGDFIA
+941 PTGRGMGDFVA

-966 TGLGNNIIEGKES
+966 TGIGNNIIEGKES

>member
-23 KNKVTE
+23 KNKITE
-29 LYSRARNILAR
+29 LYSRAQNILAR
-40 NDPDWIKKT
+40 NDPDWIKKS
-49 DAEKAEAIANK
+49 DAEKAEAIASK
-60 TAADLAQQI
+60 TAADIAQQI

-125 HAYWISRAA
+125 HAYWISRAS

-142 GFGFLTDKQ
+142 GFGFLTNKE

-161 GTKSADPEI
+161 GTKSVDPEV

-175 SLASVFEDV
+175 SLASVFDDV

-206 HDQQKVALAGSSK
+206 HDQQKVALAGSKK
-219 WVDSIIDKVNRNKYV
+219 WVDSIIDKVNRNKYI

-239 LMSDVEIKELLSE
+239 LMTDVELKELLSE

-263 KSLAKDTGV
+263 KSLSGDTSP

-299 LEYQREYGTY
+299 LDYQKDFGTY
-309 HEAGLHQVVDNHI
+309 HQSGLHQVVDNHV
-322 KRMAGE
+322 KRMSGE
-328 IAMMQSFGSNP
+328 IAMMQAFGTNP
-339 KYVFDELLKKS
+339 KYVFDELLKKGV
-350 TDLELVKEGNALK
+350 DLELVKETNALN

-398 FRALMTAS
+398 LRALMTAS

-427 MNGISYSRS
+427 MNGMSYSRS
-436 IMPEFTKQLTSGNH
+436 IMPEFTKQLASGNH

-474 DMVSS
+474 DMISS

-488 RMKSVASMVM
+488 GMQSVASMVM

-518 MHKIAEMT
+518 MHKIADMT
-526 RSKQWSELGSDD
+526 RSKQWSELGEHD
-538 LKMLKGNGIKEEDWD
+538 LKMLKGNGIKEEDWN
-553 LWRDLTPSKREDGEM
+553 LWRDLTPSKRENGEM

-582 IKKHIDTEL
+582 IKKYLHADH
-591 KDMED
+591 
-596 RAKYEIDE
+596 
-604 LNNRNQIDDQRI
+604 
-616 ANRMQKIDD
+616 
-625 IKRQLSQR
+625 
-633 LLDYANRKDAQAQA
+633 
-647 EKQSLQDRIDLIDA
+647 
-661 QKEAA
+661 
-666 AIQSDINKYLQTEK
+666 QSDKYVL
-680 QANRIQDF
+680 
-688 LQQVEDGRHSDKVA
+688 
-702 KSTRSNVERNA
+702 
-713 RQYGNQGESLG
+713 
-724 YRLGNAERRITELR
+724 
-738 AKMRKADSTA
+738 
-748 NKDIAEKYSELDK
+748 
-761 RVKELDQDFLSYQD
+761 
-775 KIKETQTRR
+775 
-784 NKVIARINKEIQPN
+784 
-798 IDKAV
+798 
-803 INARYD
+803 NARYD
-809 FAKRYMNHIFSEEGV
+809 FARRYMNHIFSEEGV
-824 AIIESGARERSL
+824 AIIDSGARERSL

-862 YLMRMGGR
+862 YLMRMGSR

-941 PTGRGMGDFIA
+941 PTGRGMGDFVA

-966 TGLGNNIIEGKES
+966 TGIGNNIIEGKES

>member
-23 KNKVTE
+23 KNKITE
-29 LYSRARNILAR
+29 LYSRAQNILAR

-60 TAADLAQQI
+60 TAADIAQQI

-125 HAYWISRAA
+125 HAYWISRAS

-142 GFGFLTDKQ
+142 GFGFLTNKE

-161 GTKSADPEI
+161 GTKSVDPEV

-175 SLASVFEDV
+175 ILASVFDDV

-206 HDQQKVALAGSSK
+206 HDQQKVALAGSKK

-239 LMSDVEIKELLSE
+239 LMTDVELKELLSE

-263 KSLAKDTGV
+263 KSLSGDTSP

-299 LEYQREYGTY
+299 LDYQKDFGTY
-309 HEAGLHQVVDNHI
+309 HQSGLHQVVDNHV
-322 KRMAGE
+322 KRMSGE
-328 IAMMQSFGSNP
+328 IAMMQSFGTNP

-350 TDLELVKEGNALK
+350 VDLELVKETNALN

-398 FRALMTAS
+398 LRALMTAS

-427 MNGISYSRS
+427 MNGMSYSRS
-436 IMPEFTKQLTSGNH
+436 IMPEFTKQLASGNH

-474 DMVSS
+474 DMISS

-488 RMKSVASMVM
+488 SMQSVASMVM

-518 MHKIAEMT
+518 MHKIADMT
-526 RSKQWSELGSDD
+526 RSKQWSELGEHD
-538 LKMLKGNGIKEEDWD
+538 LKMFKGNGIKEEDWN
-553 LWRDLTPSKREDGEM
+553 LWRDLTPSKRENGEM

-582 IKKHIDTEL
+582 IKKYLHP
-591 KDMED
+591 D
-596 RAKYEIDE
+596 R
-604 LNNRNQIDDQRI
+604 
-616 ANRMQKIDD
+616 
-625 IKRQLSQR
+625 
-633 LLDYANRKDAQAQA
+633 
-647 EKQSLQDRIDLIDA
+647 
-661 QKEAA
+661 
-666 AIQSDINKYLQTEK
+666 QSDKYVL
-680 QANRIQDF
+680 
-688 LQQVEDGRHSDKVA
+688 
-702 KSTRSNVERNA
+702 
-713 RQYGNQGESLG
+713 
-724 YRLGNAERRITELR
+724 
-738 AKMRKADSTA
+738 
-748 NKDIAEKYSELDK
+748 
-761 RVKELDQDFLSYQD
+761 
-775 KIKETQTRR
+775 
-784 NKVIARINKEIQPN
+784 
-798 IDKAV
+798 
-803 INARYD
+803 NARYD
-809 FAKRYMNHIFSEEGV
+809 FAHRYMNHIFSEEGV
-824 AIIESGARERSL
+824 AIIDSGARERSL

-862 YLMRMGGR
+862 YLMRMGSR

-941 PTGRGMGDFIA
+941 PTGRGMGDFVA

-1036 WWDLDND
+1036 WWDLNND

>member
-29 LYSRARNILAR
+29 LYSRAKNILAR

-60 TAADLAQQI
+60 TAADIAQQI

-125 HAYWISRAA
+125 HAYWISRAS

-142 GFGFLTDKQ
+142 GFGFLTNKE

-161 GTKSADPEI
+161 GTKSADPEV

-175 SLASVFEDV
+175 SLASVFDDV

-206 HDQQKVALAGSSK
+206 HDQQKVALAGSKK

-239 LMSDVEIKELLSE
+239 LMTDVELRELLSE

-263 KSLAKDTGV
+263 KSLSGDTSP

-299 LEYQREYGTY
+299 LDYQKDFGTY
-309 HEAGLHQVVDNHI
+309 HQSGLHQVVDNHV
-322 KRMAGE
+322 KRMSGE
-328 IAMMQSFGSNP
+328 IAMMQSFGTNP

-350 TDLELVKEGNALK
+350 VDLELVKETNALN

-398 FRALMTAS
+398 LRALMTAS

-427 MNGISYSRS
+427 MNGMSYSRS
-436 IMPEFTKQLTSGNH
+436 IMPEFTKQLASGNH

-474 DMVSS
+474 DMISS

-488 RMKSVASMVM
+488 SMQSVASMVM

-518 MHKIAEMT
+518 MHKIADMT
-526 RSKQWSELGSDD
+526 RSKQWSDLGEHD
-538 LKMLKGNGIKEEDWD
+538 LKMLKGNGIKEEDWN
-553 LWRDLTPSKREDGEM
+553 LWRDLTPSKRENGEM

-582 IKKHIDTEL
+582 IKKYLHADH
-591 KDMED
+591 
-596 RAKYEIDE
+596 
-604 LNNRNQIDDQRI
+604 
-616 ANRMQKIDD
+616 
-625 IKRQLSQR
+625 
-633 LLDYANRKDAQAQA
+633 
-647 EKQSLQDRIDLIDA
+647 
-661 QKEAA
+661 
-666 AIQSDINKYLQTEK
+666 QSDKYVL
-680 QANRIQDF
+680 
-688 LQQVEDGRHSDKVA
+688 
-702 KSTRSNVERNA
+702 
-713 RQYGNQGESLG
+713 
-724 YRLGNAERRITELR
+724 
-738 AKMRKADSTA
+738 
-748 NKDIAEKYSELDK
+748 
-761 RVKELDQDFLSYQD
+761 
-775 KIKETQTRR
+775 
-784 NKVIARINKEIQPN
+784 
-798 IDKAV
+798 
-803 INARYD
+803 NARYD
-809 FAKRYMNHIFSEEGV
+809 FARRYMTHIFNEESV
-824 AIIESGARERSL
+824 AVIDSGARERSL

-862 YLMRMGGR
+862 YLMRMGSR

-941 PTGRGMGDFIA
+941 PTGRGMGDFVA